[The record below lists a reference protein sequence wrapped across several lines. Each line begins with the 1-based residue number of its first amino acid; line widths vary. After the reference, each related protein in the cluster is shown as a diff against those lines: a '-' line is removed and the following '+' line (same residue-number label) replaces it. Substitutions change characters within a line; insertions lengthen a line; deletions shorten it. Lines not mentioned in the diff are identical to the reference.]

1 MYNKQQ
7 KQAYLDYVNNEYK
20 SENIN
25 KLVRSCLNQF
35 SSVEKDYEIDIA
47 DADYETVQMMLVEG
61 TSGGM
66 ANLITNRTLLK
77 GYVDWTIKTEKT
89 KNENNYLEMVNIS
102 SLNLTLPYKSNYTKD
117 YEDLLS
123 YMEIGLSPDQ
133 HETIDIVNKLAILM
147 LYVGVPKKE
156 IFDLKKEDYDDNHK
170 IITSNGVKYDISKY
184 DYLVNLLRMDSEL
197 DSYSLSAPRIGTY
210 RRKTFTEYLLSRN
223 TAKRNNDVLLS
234 YIRDAFVS
242 ANAIYMTAT
251 QQRKKLSTQRIYV
264 SGIYNR
270 LYKNELITGQIDYE
284 SLYKTSISNPISEV
298 SKKTALYNYQ
308 MWKKA
313 WFS

>member
-1 MYNKQQ
+1 MYNQQQ
-7 KQAYLDYVNNEYK
+7 KQAYLDYVNNEYNNE
-20 SENIN
+20 SIN
-25 KLVRSCLNQF
+25 KLNRSCLNQF
-35 SSVEKDYEIDIA
+35 SFVEKDYEIDIA
-47 DADYETVQMMLVEG
+47 DADYDIVQMILVEG

-66 ANLITNRTLLK
+66 ANLITNRTLLRS
-77 GYVDWTIKTEKT
+77 YVDWAIKTGRT
-89 KNENNYLEMVNIS
+89 KNRINYFEMIDINN
-102 SLNLTLPYKSNYTKD
+102 LNLTLPYKSNYAKD

-156 IFDLKKEDYDDNHK
+156 IFDLKKEDYDDRQK

-184 DYLVNLLRMDSEL
+184 NYFVKLLRIDSEL
-197 DSYSLSAPRIGTY
+197 DSYSLSAPRLGTY
-210 RRKTFTEYLLSRN
+210 RRKTFTEYLLCRN
-223 TAKRNNDVLLS
+223 TARRNNEVLLS
-234 YIRDAFVS
+234 YIRDAFAL
-242 ANAIYMTAT
+242 ANKIYKTAT
-251 QQRKKLSTQRIYV
+251 QQRKKFSIQRIYV
-264 SGIYNR
+264 SGIYDR
-270 LYKNELITGQIDYE
+270 LYKNEIITGQIDYD
-284 SLYKTSISNPISEV
+284 SLYMTSISNPISEV